1 MMLKKTGTAGTN
13 QRNQNNLGV
22 ASKTIDNTGMPV

>member
-1 MMLKKTGTAGTN
+1 MMLKKAGTAGAN